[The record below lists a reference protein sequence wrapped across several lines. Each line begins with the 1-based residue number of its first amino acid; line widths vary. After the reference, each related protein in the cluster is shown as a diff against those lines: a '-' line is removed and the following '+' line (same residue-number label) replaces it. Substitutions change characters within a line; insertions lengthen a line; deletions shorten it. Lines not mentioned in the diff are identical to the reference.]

1 MYCPNCG
8 TKCGDEDLFCRKC
21 GTSLAQYQDIWQQ
34 SQEEGP
40 QLFPADNEE
49 RRKRKKKPLVNINIR
64 DLLES
69 VEKAKEDEK
78 REEKDKKK
86 KAEQSQKL
94 QKEEPQMQ
102 IKEEEKEEPVVK
114 QEEKPDEPP
123 KKEQEET
130 VLEQS
135 LEKQKEESKEQEIR
149 LFDDEIEDETD
160 EAEDIEDIEDWAD
173 FDDVEDEDS
182 DEEIDELEEESG
194 RKWRFSK
201 KLLLPLC
208 EAGAAVVLFILLMV
222 SIGSHFSPEKSVKGY
237 YEAVLNK
244 EWEKA
249 YAYCSFPDDEMLS
262 QQMYVDVHANDT
274 KRETY
279 KSLKVE
285 KAGKSGEDS
294 NLTTY
299 RVEYWV
305 TGETEKRQEEIQV
318 TKGDDGFLFWNKW
331 KVVPG
336 NVWAKDVQ
344 FKVPESAKLTL
355 NGVSIEKGKSGEDG
369 MKTITLPYVFLGE
382 YQMEVS
388 SKGMTPYRDWIT
400 VDENGSDKS
409 EVVLSVS
416 EEEKQELTSQFAEDL
431 TGILEMAMD
440 GDAFGKA
447 EQYFSEETFKD
458 EKIREQYEKLVE
470 VGEESGTT
478 GFTINKIEASVKESD
493 GDPNKLSLLA
503 TMNVEIEYKRSLFG
517 SKRTQEKT
525 YENYVDYEKDGKE
538 WKLASFPISYSDLT
552 YTD

>member
-8 TKCGDEDLFCRKC
+8 SKCDGEDLFCTKC

-49 RRKRKKKPLVNINIR
+49 RRKRKKKPIVNINIR
-64 DLLES
+64 DLLDS

-78 REEKDKKK
+78 KEEKKK
-86 KAEQSQKL
+86 KQKAEQVQKPL
-94 QKEEPQMQ
+94 KEEPEIE
-102 IKEEEKEEPVVK
+102 IKEDTNVKVQQQLQEEMKDVQGK
-114 QEEKPDEPP
+114 QEEPP
-123 KKEQEET
+123 KEKE
-130 VLEQS
+130 S
-135 LEKQKEESKEQEIR
+135 R
-149 LFDDEIEDETD
+149 LFEDEEEDDTDEI
-160 EAEDIEDIEDWAD
+160 EDIEDIEDWAD

-182 DEEIDELEEESG
+182 YEEMDELEEQSE
-194 RKWRFSK
+194 RKWRLSK
-201 KLLLPLC
+201 KLLIPVC
-208 EAGAAVVLFILLMV
+208 EATAAVVLFILLIV

-237 YEAVLNK
+237 YEAILNK
-244 EWEKA
+244 QWDKA

-299 RVEYWV
+299 RVEYWI

-318 TKGDDGFLFWNKW
+318 TKGDGGFLFWNKW
-331 KVVPG
+331 EVVPG

-344 FKVPESAKLTL
+344 FKIPESAKLTL
-355 NGVSIEKGKSGEDG
+355 NGASVENGKNGEDG
-369 MKTITLPYVFLGE
+369 MKTITLPYLFLGE

-388 SKGMTPYRDWIT
+388 SKGMTSYRDWIT

-416 EEEKQELTSQFAEDL
+416 EDEKQQLTSKFAEDL
-431 TGILEMAMD
+431 TAILKMAMNED
-440 GDAFGKA
+440 SFGKA
-447 EQYFSEETFKD
+447 EQYFSEAAFRD
-458 EKIREQYEKLVE
+458 DKIKEQYEKLVE

-478 GFTINKIEASVKESD
+478 GFTIANIEASVKESEGSPD
-493 GDPNKLSLLA
+493 KLSLLV
-503 TMNVEIEYKRSLFG
+503 TMDVEIEYKKSLFG
-517 SKRTQEKT
+517 SKRTEEKT

>member
-8 TKCGDEDLFCRKC
+8 TKCDGEDLFCRKC

-49 RRKRKKKPLVNINIR
+49 RRKRKKKPIVNINIR
-64 DLLES
+64 DLLDS

-78 REEKDKKK
+78 KEEKKK
-86 KAEQSQKL
+86 KQKAEQVQKPL
-94 QKEEPQMQ
+94 KEEPEIE
-102 IKEEEKEEPVVK
+102 IKEDTNVKVQQQLQEEMKDVQGK
-114 QEEKPDEPP
+114 QEEPP
-123 KKEQEET
+123 KEKE
-130 VLEQS
+130 S
-135 LEKQKEESKEQEIR
+135 R
-149 LFDDEIEDETD
+149 LFEDEEEDDTDEI
-160 EAEDIEDIEDWAD
+160 EDIEDIEDWAD

-182 DEEIDELEEESG
+182 YEEMDELEEQSE
-194 RKWRFSK
+194 RKWRLSK
-201 KLLLPLC
+201 KLLIPVC
-208 EAGAAVVLFILLMV
+208 EATAAVVLFILLIV

-237 YEAVLNK
+237 YEAILNK
-244 EWEKA
+244 QWDKA

-299 RVEYWV
+299 RVEYWI

-318 TKGDDGFLFWNKW
+318 TKGDGGFLFWNKW
-331 KVVPG
+331 EVVPG

-344 FKVPESAKLTL
+344 FKIPESAKLTL
-355 NGVSIEKGKSGEDG
+355 NGASVENGKNGEDG
-369 MKTITLPYVFLGE
+369 MKTITLPYLFLGE

-388 SKGMTPYRDWIT
+388 SKGMTSYRDWIT

-416 EEEKQELTSQFAEDL
+416 EDEKQQLTSKFAEDL
-431 TGILEMAMD
+431 TAILKMAMNED
-440 GDAFGKA
+440 SFGKA
-447 EQYFSEETFKD
+447 EQYFSEAAFRD
-458 EKIREQYEKLVE
+458 DKIKEQYEKLVE

-478 GFTINKIEASVKESD
+478 GFTIANIEASVKESEGSPD
-493 GDPNKLSLLA
+493 KLSLLV
-503 TMNVEIEYKRSLFG
+503 TMDVEIEYKKSLFG
-517 SKRTQEKT
+517 SKRTEEKT

>member
-49 RRKRKKKPLVNINIR
+49 RRKRKKKPIVNINIR
-64 DLLES
+64 DLLDS

-78 REEKDKKK
+78 KEEKKKNQ
-86 KAEQSQKL
+86 KAEQVQKPL
-94 QKEEPQMQ
+94 IEEQEDE
-102 IKEEEKEEPVVK
+102 IKEDPNVKVREQLQEEMKDVQGK
-114 QEEKPDEPP
+114 QEEPP
-123 KKEQEET
+123 KEKE
-130 VLEQS
+130 S
-135 LEKQKEESKEQEIR
+135 R
-149 LFDDEIEDETD
+149 LFEDEEEDDTDEI
-160 EAEDIEDIEDWAD
+160 EDIEDIEDWAD

-182 DEEIDELEEESG
+182 YEEMDELEEQSE
-194 RKWRFSK
+194 RKWRLSK
-201 KLLLPLC
+201 KLLIPVC

-244 EWEKA
+244 QWDKA

-299 RVEYWV
+299 RVEYWI

-318 TKGDDGFLFWNKW
+318 TKGDGGFLFWNKW
-331 KVVPG
+331 EVVPG

-344 FKVPESAKLTL
+344 FKIPESAKLTL
-355 NGVSIEKGKSGEDG
+355 NGASVENGKNGEDG
-369 MKTITLPYVFLGE
+369 MKTITLPYLFLGE

-388 SKGMTPYRDWIT
+388 SKGMTSYRDWIT

-416 EEEKQELTSQFAEDL
+416 EDEKQQLTSQFAEDL
-431 TGILEMAMD
+431 TAILKMALNED
-440 GDAFGKA
+440 SFGKA
-447 EQYFSEETFKD
+447 EQYFSEETFQDDNIK
-458 EKIREQYEKLVE
+458 EQYEKLVE

-478 GFTINKIEASVKESD
+478 GFTIANIEASVKESEGSPD
-493 GDPNKLSLLA
+493 KLSLLV
-503 TMNVEIEYKRSLFG
+503 TMDVEIEYKKSLFG
-517 SKRTQEKT
+517 SKRTEEKT

>member
-8 TKCGDEDLFCRKC
+8 TKCGGEDLFCRKC

-49 RRKRKKKPLVNINIR
+49 RRKRKKKPIVNINIR
-64 DLLES
+64 DLLDS

-78 REEKDKKK
+78 KEEKKK
-86 KAEQSQKL
+86 KQKAEQVQKPL
-94 QKEEPQMQ
+94 KEEPEIE
-102 IKEEEKEEPVVK
+102 IKEDTNVKVQQQLQEEMKDVQGK
-114 QEEKPDEPP
+114 QEEPP
-123 KKEQEET
+123 KEKESRLFED
-130 VLEQS
+130 
-135 LEKQKEESKEQEIR
+135 KEE
-149 LFDDEIEDETD
+149 DDTDEI
-160 EAEDIEDIEDWAD
+160 EDIEDIEDWAD
-173 FDDVEDEDS
+173 FDDIEDEDS
-182 DEEIDELEEESG
+182 YEEMDELEEQSE
-194 RKWRFSK
+194 RKWRLSK
-201 KLLLPLC
+201 KLLIPVC
-208 EAGAAVVLFILLMV
+208 EATAAVVLFILLMV

-244 EWEKA
+244 QWDKA

-299 RVEYWV
+299 RVEYWI

-318 TKGDDGFLFWNKW
+318 TKGDGGFLFWNKW
-331 KVVPG
+331 EVVPG

-344 FKVPESAKLTL
+344 FKIPESAKLTL
-355 NGVSIEKGKSGEDG
+355 NGASVENGKNGEDG
-369 MKTITLPYVFLGE
+369 MKTITLPYLFLGE

-388 SKGMTPYRDWIT
+388 SKGMTSYRDWIT

-416 EEEKQELTSQFAEDL
+416 EDEKQQLTSQFAEDL
-431 TGILEMAMD
+431 TAILKMALNED
-440 GDAFGKA
+440 SFGKA
-447 EQYFSEETFKD
+447 EQYFSEETFQD
-458 EKIREQYEKLVE
+458 DKIKEQYEKLVE

-478 GFTINKIEASVKESD
+478 GFTIANIEASVKESEGSPD
-493 GDPNKLSLLA
+493 KLSLLV
-503 TMNVEIEYKRSLFG
+503 TMDVEIEYKKSLFG
-517 SKRTQEKT
+517 SKRTEEKA

>member
-49 RRKRKKKPLVNINIR
+49 RRKRKKKPIVNINIR
-64 DLLES
+64 DLLDS

-78 REEKDKKK
+78 KEEKKK
-86 KAEQSQKL
+86 KQKAEQVQKPL
-94 QKEEPQMQ
+94 IEEQEDE
-102 IKEEEKEEPVVK
+102 IKEDPNVKVREQLQEEMKDVQGK
-114 QEEKPDEPP
+114 QEEPP
-123 KKEQEET
+123 KEKESRLFED
-130 VLEQS
+130 
-135 LEKQKEESKEQEIR
+135 KEE
-149 LFDDEIEDETD
+149 DDTDEI
-160 EAEDIEDIEDWAD
+160 EDIEDIEDWAD
-173 FDDVEDEDS
+173 FDDIEDEDS
-182 DEEIDELEEESG
+182 YEEMDELEEQSE
-194 RKWRFSK
+194 RKWRLSK
-201 KLLLPLC
+201 KLLIPVC

-244 EWEKA
+244 QWDKA

-299 RVEYWV
+299 RVEYWI

-318 TKGDDGFLFWNKW
+318 TKGDGGFLFWNKW
-331 KVVPG
+331 EVVPG

-344 FKVPESAKLTL
+344 FKIPESAKLTL
-355 NGVSIEKGKSGEDG
+355 NGASVENGKNGEDG
-369 MKTITLPYVFLGE
+369 MKTITLPYLFLGE

-388 SKGMTPYRDWIT
+388 SKGMTSYRDWIT

-416 EEEKQELTSQFAEDL
+416 EDEKQQLTSQFAEDL
-431 TGILEMAMD
+431 TAILKMALNED
-440 GDAFGKA
+440 SFGKA
-447 EQYFSEETFKD
+447 EQYFSEETFQD
-458 EKIREQYEKLVE
+458 DKIKEQYEKLVE

-478 GFTINKIEASVKESD
+478 GFTIANIEASVKEPEGSPD
-493 GDPNKLSLLA
+493 KLSLLV
-503 TMNVEIEYKRSLFG
+503 TMDVEIEYKKSLFG
-517 SKRTQEKT
+517 SKRTEEKA

>member
-8 TKCGDEDLFCRKC
+8 TKCDGEDLFCRKC

-49 RRKRKKKPLVNINIR
+49 RRKRKKKPIVNINIR
-64 DLLES
+64 DLLDS

-78 REEKDKKK
+78 KEEKKK
-86 KAEQSQKL
+86 KQKAEQIQKPL
-94 QKEEPQMQ
+94 KEEPEIE
-102 IKEEEKEEPVVK
+102 IKEDTNVKVQQQLQEEMKDVQGK
-114 QEEKPDEPP
+114 QEEPP
-123 KKEQEET
+123 KEKE
-130 VLEQS
+130 S
-135 LEKQKEESKEQEIR
+135 R
-149 LFDDEIEDETD
+149 LFEDEEEDDTDEI
-160 EAEDIEDIEDWAD
+160 EDIEDIEDWAD

-182 DEEIDELEEESG
+182 YEEMDELEEQSE
-194 RKWRFSK
+194 RKWRLSK
-201 KLLLPLC
+201 KLLIPVC
-208 EAGAAVVLFILLMV
+208 EATAAVVLFILLIV

-237 YEAVLNK
+237 YEAILNK
-244 EWEKA
+244 QWDKA

-299 RVEYWV
+299 RVEYWI

-318 TKGDDGFLFWNKW
+318 TKGDGGFLFWNKW
-331 KVVPG
+331 EVVPG

-344 FKVPESAKLTL
+344 FKIPESAKLTL
-355 NGVSIEKGKSGEDG
+355 NGASVENGKNGEDG
-369 MKTITLPYVFLGE
+369 MKTITLPYLFLGE

-388 SKGMTPYRDWIT
+388 SKGMTSYRDWIT

-416 EEEKQELTSQFAEDL
+416 EDEKQQLTSKFAEDL
-431 TGILEMAMD
+431 TAILKMAMNED
-440 GDAFGKA
+440 SFGKA
-447 EQYFSEETFKD
+447 EQYFSEAAFRD
-458 EKIREQYEKLVE
+458 DKIKEQYEKLVE

-478 GFTINKIEASVKESD
+478 GFTIANIEASVKESEGSPD
-493 GDPNKLSLLA
+493 KLSLLV
-503 TMNVEIEYKRSLFG
+503 TMDVEIEYKKSLFG
-517 SKRTQEKT
+517 SKRTEEKT

>member
-49 RRKRKKKPLVNINIR
+49 RRKRKKKPIVNINIR
-64 DLLES
+64 DLLDS

-78 REEKDKKK
+78 KEEKKKNQ
-86 KAEQSQKL
+86 KAEQVQKPL
-94 QKEEPQMQ
+94 IEEQEDE
-102 IKEEEKEEPVVK
+102 IKEDPNVKVREQLQEEMKDVQGK
-114 QEEKPDEPP
+114 QEEPP
-123 KKEQEET
+123 KEKE
-130 VLEQS
+130 S
-135 LEKQKEESKEQEIR
+135 R
-149 LFDDEIEDETD
+149 LFEDEEEDDTDEI
-160 EAEDIEDIEDWAD
+160 EDIEDIEDWAD

-182 DEEIDELEEESG
+182 YEEMDELEEQSE
-194 RKWRFSK
+194 RKWRLSK
-201 KLLLPLC
+201 KLLIPVC
-208 EAGAAVVLFILLMV
+208 EATAAVVLFILLIV

-237 YEAVLNK
+237 YEAILNK
-244 EWEKA
+244 QWDKA

-299 RVEYWV
+299 RVEYWI

-318 TKGDDGFLFWNKW
+318 TKGDGGFLFWNKW
-331 KVVPG
+331 EVVPG

-344 FKVPESAKLTL
+344 FKIPESAKLTL
-355 NGVSIEKGKSGEDG
+355 NGASVENGKNGEDG
-369 MKTITLPYVFLGE
+369 MKTITLPYLFLGE

-388 SKGMTPYRDWIT
+388 SKGMTSYRDWIT

-416 EEEKQELTSQFAEDL
+416 EDEKQQLTSQFAEDL
-431 TGILEMAMD
+431 TAILKMALNED
-440 GDAFGKA
+440 SFGKA
-447 EQYFSEETFKD
+447 EQYFSEETFQDDNIK
-458 EKIREQYEKLVE
+458 EQYEKLVE

-478 GFTINKIEASVKESD
+478 GFTIANIEASVKESEGSPD
-493 GDPNKLSLLA
+493 KLSLLV
-503 TMNVEIEYKRSLFG
+503 TMDVEIEYKKSLFG
-517 SKRTQEKT
+517 SKRTEEKT

>member
-49 RRKRKKKPLVNINIR
+49 RRKRKKKPIVNINIR
-64 DLLES
+64 DLLDS

-78 REEKDKKK
+78 KEEKKK
-86 KAEQSQKL
+86 KQKAEQVQKPL
-94 QKEEPQMQ
+94 IEEQEDE
-102 IKEEEKEEPVVK
+102 IKEDPNVKVREQLQEEMKDVQGK
-114 QEEKPDEPP
+114 QEEPP
-123 KKEQEET
+123 KEKESRLFED
-130 VLEQS
+130 
-135 LEKQKEESKEQEIR
+135 KEE
-149 LFDDEIEDETD
+149 DDTDEI
-160 EAEDIEDIEDWAD
+160 EDIEDIEDWAD
-173 FDDVEDEDS
+173 FDDIEDEDS
-182 DEEIDELEEESG
+182 YEEMDELEEQSE
-194 RKWRFSK
+194 RKWRLSK
-201 KLLLPLC
+201 KLLIPVC
-208 EAGAAVVLFILLMV
+208 EVGAAVVLFILLMV

-244 EWEKA
+244 QWDKA

-299 RVEYWV
+299 RVEYWI

-318 TKGDDGFLFWNKW
+318 TKGDGGFLFWNKW
-331 KVVPG
+331 EVVPG

-344 FKVPESAKLTL
+344 FKIPESAKLTL
-355 NGVSIEKGKSGEDG
+355 NGASVENGKNGEDG
-369 MKTITLPYVFLGE
+369 MKTITLPYLFLGE

-388 SKGMTPYRDWIT
+388 SKGMTSYRDWIT

-416 EEEKQELTSQFAEDL
+416 EDEKQQLTSQFAEDL
-431 TGILEMAMD
+431 TAILKMALNED
-440 GDAFGKA
+440 SFGKA
-447 EQYFSEETFKD
+447 EQYFSEETFQDDNIK
-458 EKIREQYEKLVE
+458 EQYEKLVE

-478 GFTINKIEASVKESD
+478 GFTIANIEASVKESEGSPD
-493 GDPNKLSLLA
+493 KLSLLV
-503 TMNVEIEYKRSLFG
+503 TMDVEIEYKKSLFG
-517 SKRTQEKT
+517 SKRTEEKT

>member
-1 MYCPNCG
+1 ML
-8 TKCGDEDLFCRKC
+8 D
-21 GTSLAQYQDIWQQ
+21 
-34 SQEEGP
+34 
-40 QLFPADNEE
+40 
-49 RRKRKKKPLVNINIR
+49 
-64 DLLES
+64 S

-78 REEKDKKK
+78 KEEKKK
-86 KAEQSQKL
+86 KQKAEQVQKPL
-94 QKEEPQMQ
+94 KEEPEIE
-102 IKEEEKEEPVVK
+102 IKEDTNVKVQQQLQEEMKDVQGK
-114 QEEKPDEPP
+114 QEEPP
-123 KKEQEET
+123 KEKESRLFED
-130 VLEQS
+130 
-135 LEKQKEESKEQEIR
+135 KEE
-149 LFDDEIEDETD
+149 DDTDEI
-160 EAEDIEDIEDWAD
+160 EDIEDIEDWAD
-173 FDDVEDEDS
+173 FDDIEDEDS
-182 DEEIDELEEESG
+182 YEEMDELEEQSE
-194 RKWRFSK
+194 RKWRLSK
-201 KLLLPLC
+201 KLLIPVC
-208 EAGAAVVLFILLMV
+208 EATAAVVLFILLMV

-244 EWEKA
+244 QWDKA

-299 RVEYWV
+299 RVEYWI

-318 TKGDDGFLFWNKW
+318 TKGDGGFLFWNKW
-331 KVVPG
+331 EVVPG

-344 FKVPESAKLTL
+344 FKIPESAKLTL
-355 NGVSIEKGKSGEDG
+355 NGASVENGKNGEDG
-369 MKTITLPYVFLGE
+369 MKTITLPYLFLGE

-388 SKGMTPYRDWIT
+388 SKGMTSYRDWIT

-416 EEEKQELTSQFAEDL
+416 EDEKQQLTSQFAEDL
-431 TGILEMAMD
+431 TAILKMALNED
-440 GDAFGKA
+440 SFGKA
-447 EQYFSEETFKD
+447 EQYFSEETFQD
-458 EKIREQYEKLVE
+458 DKIKEQYEKLVE

-478 GFTINKIEASVKESD
+478 GFTIANIEASVKESEGSPD
-493 GDPNKLSLLA
+493 KLSLLV
-503 TMNVEIEYKRSLFG
+503 TMDVEIEYKKSLFG
-517 SKRTQEKT
+517 SKRTEEKA

>member
-49 RRKRKKKPLVNINIR
+49 RRKRKKKPIVNINIR
-64 DLLES
+64 DLLDS

-78 REEKDKKK
+78 KEEKKK
-86 KAEQSQKL
+86 KQKAEQVQKPL
-94 QKEEPQMQ
+94 IEEQEDE
-102 IKEEEKEEPVVK
+102 IKEDPNVKVREQLQEEMKDVQGK
-114 QEEKPDEPP
+114 QEEPP
-123 KKEQEET
+123 KEKESRLFED
-130 VLEQS
+130 
-135 LEKQKEESKEQEIR
+135 KEE
-149 LFDDEIEDETD
+149 DDTDEI
-160 EAEDIEDIEDWAD
+160 EDIEDIEDWAD
-173 FDDVEDEDS
+173 FDDIEDEDS
-182 DEEIDELEEESG
+182 YEEMDELEEQSE
-194 RKWRFSK
+194 RKWRLSK
-201 KLLLPLC
+201 KLLIPVC
-208 EAGAAVVLFILLMV
+208 EATAAVVLFILLMV

-244 EWEKA
+244 QWDKA

-299 RVEYWV
+299 RVEYWI

-318 TKGDDGFLFWNKW
+318 TKGDGGFLFWNKW
-331 KVVPG
+331 EVVPG

-344 FKVPESAKLTL
+344 FKIPESAKLTL
-355 NGVSIEKGKSGEDG
+355 NGASVENGKNGEDG
-369 MKTITLPYVFLGE
+369 MKTITLPYLFLGE

-388 SKGMTPYRDWIT
+388 SKGMTSYRDWIT

-416 EEEKQELTSQFAEDL
+416 EDEKQQLTSQFAEDL
-431 TGILEMAMD
+431 TAILKMALNED
-440 GDAFGKA
+440 SFGKA
-447 EQYFSEETFKD
+447 EQYFSEETFQD
-458 EKIREQYEKLVE
+458 DKIKEQYEKLVE

-478 GFTINKIEASVKESD
+478 GFTIANIEASVKESEGSPD
-493 GDPNKLSLLA
+493 KLSLLV
-503 TMNVEIEYKRSLFG
+503 TMDVEIEYKKSLFG
-517 SKRTQEKT
+517 SKRTEEKA

>member
-8 TKCGDEDLFCRKC
+8 TKCDGEDLFCRKC

-49 RRKRKKKPLVNINIR
+49 RRKRKKKPIVNINIR
-64 DLLES
+64 DLLDS

-78 REEKDKKK
+78 KEEKKK
-86 KAEQSQKL
+86 KQKAEQVQKTL
-94 QKEEPQMQ
+94 KEEPEIE
-102 IKEEEKEEPVVK
+102 IKEDPNVKVQQQLQEEMKDVQGK
-114 QEEKPDEPP
+114 QEEPP
-123 KKEQEET
+123 KEKE
-130 VLEQS
+130 S
-135 LEKQKEESKEQEIR
+135 R
-149 LFDDEIEDETD
+149 LFEDEEEDDTDEI
-160 EAEDIEDIEDWAD
+160 EDIEDIEDWAD

-182 DEEIDELEEESG
+182 YEEMDELEEQSE
-194 RKWRFSK
+194 RKWRLSK
-201 KLLLPLC
+201 KLLIPVC
-208 EAGAAVVLFILLMV
+208 EATAAVVLFILLIV

-237 YEAVLNK
+237 YEAILNK
-244 EWEKA
+244 QWDKA

-299 RVEYWV
+299 RVEYWI

-318 TKGDDGFLFWNKW
+318 TKGDGGFLFWNKW
-331 KVVPG
+331 EVVPG

-344 FKVPESAKLTL
+344 FKIPESAKLTL
-355 NGVSIEKGKSGEDG
+355 NGASVENGKNGEDG
-369 MKTITLPYVFLGE
+369 MKTITLPYLFLGE

-388 SKGMTPYRDWIT
+388 SKGMTSYRDWIT

-416 EEEKQELTSQFAEDL
+416 EDEKQQLTSKFAEDL
-431 TGILEMAMD
+431 TAILKMAMNED
-440 GDAFGKA
+440 SFGKA
-447 EQYFSEETFKD
+447 EQYFSEAAFRD
-458 EKIREQYEKLVE
+458 DKIKEQYEKLVE

-478 GFTINKIEASVKESD
+478 GFTIANIEASVKESEGSPD
-493 GDPNKLSLLA
+493 KLSLLV
-503 TMNVEIEYKRSLFG
+503 TMDVEIEYKKSLFG
-517 SKRTQEKT
+517 SKRTEEKT

>member
-49 RRKRKKKPLVNINIR
+49 RRKRKKKPIVNINIR
-64 DLLES
+64 DLLDS

-78 REEKDKKK
+78 KEEKKKNQ
-86 KAEQSQKL
+86 KAEQVQKPL
-94 QKEEPQMQ
+94 IEEQEDE
-102 IKEEEKEEPVVK
+102 IKEDPNVKVREQLQEEMKDVQGK
-114 QEEKPDEPP
+114 QEEPP
-123 KKEQEET
+123 KEKESRLFED
-130 VLEQS
+130 
-135 LEKQKEESKEQEIR
+135 KEE
-149 LFDDEIEDETD
+149 DDTDEI
-160 EAEDIEDIEDWAD
+160 EDIEDIEDWAD
-173 FDDVEDEDS
+173 FDDIEDEDS
-182 DEEIDELEEESG
+182 YEEMDELEEQSE
-194 RKWRFSK
+194 RKWRLSK
-201 KLLLPLC
+201 KLLIPVC
-208 EAGAAVVLFILLMV
+208 EVGAAVVLFILLMV

-244 EWEKA
+244 QWDKA

-299 RVEYWV
+299 RVEYWI

-318 TKGDDGFLFWNKW
+318 TKGDGGFLFWNKW
-331 KVVPG
+331 EVVPG

-344 FKVPESAKLTL
+344 FKIPESAKLTL
-355 NGVSIEKGKSGEDG
+355 NGASVENGKNGEDG
-369 MKTITLPYVFLGE
+369 MKTITLPYLFLGE

-388 SKGMTPYRDWIT
+388 SKGMTSYRDWIT

-416 EEEKQELTSQFAEDL
+416 EDEKQQLTSKFAEDL
-431 TGILEMAMD
+431 TAILKMAMNED
-440 GDAFGKA
+440 SFGKA
-447 EQYFSEETFKD
+447 EQYFSEAAFRD
-458 EKIREQYEKLVE
+458 DKIKEQYEKLVE

-478 GFTINKIEASVKESD
+478 GFTIANIEASVKESEGSPD
-493 GDPNKLSLLA
+493 KLSLLV
-503 TMNVEIEYKRSLFG
+503 TMDVEIEYKKSLFG
-517 SKRTQEKT
+517 SKRTEEKT

>member
-8 TKCGDEDLFCRKC
+8 TKCDGEDLFCRKC

-49 RRKRKKKPLVNINIR
+49 RRKRKKKPIVNINIR
-64 DLLES
+64 DLLDS

-78 REEKDKKK
+78 KEEKKK
-86 KAEQSQKL
+86 KQKAEQVQKPL
-94 QKEEPQMQ
+94 KEEPEIE
-102 IKEEEKEEPVVK
+102 IKEDTNVKVQQQLQEEMKDVQGK
-114 QEEKPDEPP
+114 QEEPP
-123 KKEQEET
+123 KEKE
-130 VLEQS
+130 S
-135 LEKQKEESKEQEIR
+135 R
-149 LFDDEIEDETD
+149 LFEDEEEDDTDEI
-160 EAEDIEDIEDWAD
+160 EDIEDIEDWAD

-182 DEEIDELEEESG
+182 YEEMDELEEQSE
-194 RKWRFSK
+194 RKWRLSK
-201 KLLLPLC
+201 KLLIPVC

-237 YEAVLNK
+237 YEAILNK
-244 EWEKA
+244 QWDKA

-299 RVEYWV
+299 RVEYWI

-318 TKGDDGFLFWNKW
+318 TKGDGGFLFWNKW
-331 KVVPG
+331 EVVPG

-344 FKVPESAKLTL
+344 FKIPESAKLTL
-355 NGVSIEKGKSGEDG
+355 NGASVENGKNGEDG
-369 MKTITLPYVFLGE
+369 MKTITLPYLFLGE

-388 SKGMTPYRDWIT
+388 SKGMTSYRDWIT

-416 EEEKQELTSQFAEDL
+416 EDEKQQLTSKFAEDL
-431 TGILEMAMD
+431 TAILKMALNED
-440 GDAFGKA
+440 SFGKA
-447 EQYFSEETFKD
+447 EQYFSEETFQD
-458 EKIREQYEKLVE
+458 DKIKEQYEKLVE

-478 GFTINKIEASVKESD
+478 GFTIANIEASVKESEGSPD
-493 GDPNKLSLLA
+493 KLSLLV
-503 TMNVEIEYKRSLFG
+503 TMDVEIEYKKSLFG
-517 SKRTQEKT
+517 SKRTEEKT

>member
-49 RRKRKKKPLVNINIR
+49 RRKRKKKPIVNINIR
-64 DLLES
+64 DLLDS

-78 REEKDKKK
+78 KEEKKK
-86 KAEQSQKL
+86 KQKAEQVQKPL
-94 QKEEPQMQ
+94 IEEQEDE
-102 IKEEEKEEPVVK
+102 IKEDPNVKVREQLQEEMKDVQGK
-114 QEEKPDEPP
+114 QEEPP
-123 KKEQEET
+123 KEKESRLFED
-130 VLEQS
+130 
-135 LEKQKEESKEQEIR
+135 KEE
-149 LFDDEIEDETD
+149 DDTDEI
-160 EAEDIEDIEDWAD
+160 EDIEDIEDWAD
-173 FDDVEDEDS
+173 FDDIEDEDS
-182 DEEIDELEEESG
+182 YEEMDELEEQSE
-194 RKWRFSK
+194 RKWRLSK
-201 KLLLPLC
+201 KLLIPVC

-244 EWEKA
+244 QWDKA

-299 RVEYWV
+299 RVEYWI

-318 TKGDDGFLFWNKW
+318 TKGDGGFLFWNKW
-331 KVVPG
+331 EVVPG

-344 FKVPESAKLTL
+344 FKIPESAKLTL
-355 NGVSIEKGKSGEDG
+355 NGASVENGKNGEDG
-369 MKTITLPYVFLGE
+369 MKTITLPYLFLGE

-388 SKGMTPYRDWIT
+388 SKGMTSYRDWIT

-416 EEEKQELTSQFAEDL
+416 EDEKQQLTSQFAEDL
-431 TGILEMAMD
+431 TAILKMALNED
-440 GDAFGKA
+440 SFGKA
-447 EQYFSEETFKD
+447 EQYFSEETFQD
-458 EKIREQYEKLVE
+458 DKIKEQYEKLVE

-478 GFTINKIEASVKESD
+478 GFTIANIEASVKESEGSPD
-493 GDPNKLSLLA
+493 KLSLLV
-503 TMNVEIEYKRSLFG
+503 TMDVEIEYKKSLFG
-517 SKRTQEKT
+517 SKRTEEKA

>member
-8 TKCGDEDLFCRKC
+8 TKCDGEDLFCRKC

-49 RRKRKKKPLVNINIR
+49 RRKRKKKPIVNINIR
-64 DLLES
+64 DLLDS

-78 REEKDKKK
+78 KEEKKK
-86 KAEQSQKL
+86 KQKAEQVQKPL
-94 QKEEPQMQ
+94 KEEPEIE
-102 IKEEEKEEPVVK
+102 IKEDTNVKVQQQLQEEMKDVQGK
-114 QEEKPDEPP
+114 QEEPP
-123 KKEQEET
+123 KEKE
-130 VLEQS
+130 S
-135 LEKQKEESKEQEIR
+135 R
-149 LFDDEIEDETD
+149 LFEDEEEDDTDEI
-160 EAEDIEDIEDWAD
+160 EDIEDIEDWAD

-182 DEEIDELEEESG
+182 YEEMDELEEQSE
-194 RKWRFSK
+194 RKWRLSK
-201 KLLLPLC
+201 KLLIPVC
-208 EAGAAVVLFILLMV
+208 EATAAVVLFILLIV

-237 YEAVLNK
+237 YEAILNK
-244 EWEKA
+244 QWDKA

-299 RVEYWV
+299 RVEYWI

-318 TKGDDGFLFWNKW
+318 TKGDGGFLFWNKW
-331 KVVPG
+331 EVVPG

-344 FKVPESAKLTL
+344 FKIPESAKLTL
-355 NGVSIEKGKSGEDG
+355 NGASVENGKNGEDG
-369 MKTITLPYVFLGE
+369 MKTITLPYLFLGE

-388 SKGMTPYRDWIT
+388 SKGMTSYRDWIT

-416 EEEKQELTSQFAEDL
+416 EDEKQQLTSQFAEDL
-431 TGILEMAMD
+431 TAILKMAMNED
-440 GDAFGKA
+440 SFGKA
-447 EQYFSEETFKD
+447 EQYFSEAAFRD
-458 EKIREQYEKLVE
+458 DKIKEQYEKLVE

-478 GFTINKIEASVKESD
+478 GFTIANIEASVKESEGSPD
-493 GDPNKLSLLA
+493 KLSLLV
-503 TMNVEIEYKRSLFG
+503 TMDVEIEYKKSLFG
-517 SKRTQEKT
+517 SKRTEEKT

>member
-8 TKCGDEDLFCRKC
+8 TKCDGEDLFCRKC

-49 RRKRKKKPLVNINIR
+49 RRKRKKKPIVNINIR
-64 DLLES
+64 DLLDS

-78 REEKDKKK
+78 KEEKKK
-86 KAEQSQKL
+86 KQKAEQVQKPL
-94 QKEEPQMQ
+94 KEEPEIE
-102 IKEEEKEEPVVK
+102 IKEDTNVKVQQQLQEEMKDVQGK
-114 QEEKPDEPP
+114 QEEPP
-123 KKEQEET
+123 KEKE
-130 VLEQS
+130 S
-135 LEKQKEESKEQEIR
+135 R
-149 LFDDEIEDETD
+149 LFEDEEEDDTDEI
-160 EAEDIEDIEDWAD
+160 EDIEDIEDWAD

-182 DEEIDELEEESG
+182 YEEMDELEEQSE
-194 RKWRFSK
+194 RKWRLSK
-201 KLLLPLC
+201 KLLIPVC
-208 EAGAAVVLFILLMV
+208 EATAAVVLFILLIV

-237 YEAVLNK
+237 YEAILNK
-244 EWEKA
+244 QWDKA

-299 RVEYWV
+299 RVEYWI

-318 TKGDDGFLFWNKW
+318 TKGDGGFLFWNKW
-331 KVVPG
+331 EVVPG

-344 FKVPESAKLTL
+344 FKIPESAKLTL
-355 NGVSIEKGKSGEDG
+355 NGASVENGKNGEDG
-369 MKTITLPYVFLGE
+369 MKTITLPYLFLGE

-388 SKGMTPYRDWIT
+388 SKGMTSYRDWIT

-416 EEEKQELTSQFAEDL
+416 EDEKQQLTSKFAEDL
-431 TGILEMAMD
+431 TAILKMALNED
-440 GDAFGKA
+440 SFGKA
-447 EQYFSEETFKD
+447 EQYFSEETFQD
-458 EKIREQYEKLVE
+458 DKIKEQYEKLVE

-478 GFTINKIEASVKESD
+478 GFTIANIEASVKESEGSPD
-493 GDPNKLSLLA
+493 KLSLLV
-503 TMNVEIEYKRSLFG
+503 TMDVEIEYKKSLFG
-517 SKRTQEKT
+517 SKRTEEKT

>member
-49 RRKRKKKPLVNINIR
+49 RRKRKKKPIVNINIR
-64 DLLES
+64 DLLDS

-78 REEKDKKK
+78 KEEKKKNQ
-86 KAEQSQKL
+86 KAEQVQKPL
-94 QKEEPQMQ
+94 IEEQEDE
-102 IKEEEKEEPVVK
+102 IKEDPNVKVREQLQEEMKDVQGK
-114 QEEKPDEPP
+114 QEEPP
-123 KKEQEET
+123 KEKESRLFED
-130 VLEQS
+130 
-135 LEKQKEESKEQEIR
+135 KEE
-149 LFDDEIEDETD
+149 DDTDEI
-160 EAEDIEDIEDWAD
+160 EDIEDIEDWAD
-173 FDDVEDEDS
+173 FDDIEDEDS
-182 DEEIDELEEESG
+182 YEEMDELEEQSE
-194 RKWRFSK
+194 RKWRLSK
-201 KLLLPLC
+201 KLLIPVC
-208 EAGAAVVLFILLMV
+208 EVGAAVVLFILLMV

-244 EWEKA
+244 QWDKA

-299 RVEYWV
+299 RVEYWI

-318 TKGDDGFLFWNKW
+318 TKGDGGFLFWNKW
-331 KVVPG
+331 EVVPG

-344 FKVPESAKLTL
+344 FKIPESAKLTL
-355 NGVSIEKGKSGEDG
+355 NGASVENGKNGEDG
-369 MKTITLPYVFLGE
+369 MKTITLPYLFLGE

-388 SKGMTPYRDWIT
+388 SKGMTSYRDWIT

-416 EEEKQELTSQFAEDL
+416 EDEKQQLTSQFAEDL
-431 TGILEMAMD
+431 TAILKMALNED
-440 GDAFGKA
+440 SFGKA
-447 EQYFSEETFKD
+447 EQYFSEETFQDDNIK
-458 EKIREQYEKLVE
+458 EQYEKLVE

-478 GFTINKIEASVKESD
+478 GFTIANIEASVKESEGSPD
-493 GDPNKLSLLA
+493 KLSLLV
-503 TMNVEIEYKRSLFG
+503 TMDVEIEYKKSLFG
-517 SKRTQEKT
+517 SKRTEEKT